1 MAARKSSP
9 RKIRLLKKTRQTSPV
24 PAWII
29 LRTKRTVRSNP
40 KRRAWRSTDVE
51 VGQLSQELER
61 VYTINLG
68 KALLSV
74 DTHRAPRAINM
85 IKEFARHHMK
95 TEEIKIEEDLAHQI
109 WSKGVRSPPRKI
121 RVRMSKTDEGY
132 VLVSPYT
139 DEKESKETSDKEVKK
154 GKSSKD
160 SKKDTPVKDVTTD
173 APAKEVKETPIK
185 EVKKETPAKE
195 VKKETPI
202 KEVKKETPIKEVKKA
217 APAKVKK
224 ETPAKE
230 VKKKSKQK
238 ILFLLKN

>member
-1 MAARKSSP
+1 
-9 RKIRLLKKTRQTSPV
+9 
-24 PAWII
+24 
-29 LRTKRTVRSNP
+29 
-40 KRRAWRSTDVE
+40 
-51 VGQLSQELER
+51 LSQELER

-68 KALLSV
+68 KVLLSV

-230 VKKKSKQK
+230 VKKKSK
-238 ILFLLKN
+238 

>member
-1 MAARKSSP
+1 M
-9 RKIRLLKKTRQTSPV
+9 
-24 PAWII
+24 
-29 LRTKRTVRSNP
+29 
-40 KRRAWRSTDVE
+40 
-51 VGQLSQELER
+51 SQELER

-68 KALLSV
+68 KVLLSV

-95 TEEIKIEEDLAHQI
+95 TKEIKIEEDLAHQI

-139 DEKESKETSDKEVKK
+139 DEKESKETSAKDSKKGKSSKDSKK

-160 SKKDTPVKDVTTD
+160 SKKDTPVNDVTPD
-173 APAKEVKETPIK
+173 APVKEVKETPVKEVKETPAKEVKKETLVK

-195 VKKETPI
+195 VKKETLV
-202 KEVKKETPIKEVKKA
+202 KE
-217 APAKVKK
+217 VKK

-230 VKKKSKQK
+230 VKKDASSKVAKKSK
-238 ILFLLKN
+238 

>member
-1 MAARKSSP
+1 
-9 RKIRLLKKTRQTSPV
+9 
-24 PAWII
+24 
-29 LRTKRTVRSNP
+29 
-40 KRRAWRSTDVE
+40 
-51 VGQLSQELER
+51 LSQELER

-132 VLVSPYT
+132 VLVSPYA
-139 DEKESKETSDKEVKK
+139 DEKESKETPAKEVKK

-185 EVKKETPAKE
+185 EVKKDAPIKE
-195 VKKETPI
+195 VKKDAPIKEVKKDAPIKEVKKDAPI
-202 KEVKKETPIKEVKKA
+202 KEVKKETP
-217 APAKVKK
+217 AK
-224 ETPAKE
+224 
-230 VKKKSKQK
+230 VKKKSK
-238 ILFLLKN
+238 